1 MIEDYQYINR
11 VGHIELDVGNGK
23 FKSFKGLDFK
33 FDVSKIAGGGVENYA
48 KIGLLGLSRNTV
60 NDLSTY
66 LSVANQTKKPRMIKV
81 YAGYEQTGE
90 QLIFAGD
97 MIFAKPSQPV
107 DNWLNI
113 DAQVAGWLRGEI
125 VSITEDGIENTITL
139 KALIEGIAK
148 EFNMDVVYL
157 CKKDDEYLNIRVRT
171 FDCNG
176 NFYDIIKRFNTLSPY
191 IKASVEF
198 STNSKRGNSYAI
210 HVYKYILAPE
220 EASSRIFKLNYKT
233 GLIGVPQ
240 FTYPSVSFKI
250 LMNPYIH
257 IMDYVRLDSVLIP
270 NAGGIFN
277 IRSIRYTGHFRGTP
291 WYMDCVAQY
300 CK

>member
-1 MIEDYQYINR
+1 MIEDYQYVNR

-33 FDVSKIAGGGVENYA
+33 FDVSKIAGGGVLNYA
-48 KIGLLGLSRNTV
+48 KIGLLGLNRNTV

-66 LSVANQTKKPRMIKV
+66 LSVAHQTKNPRMIKV

-113 DAQVAGWLRGEI
+113 DAQVAGWLRGAI
-125 VSITEDGIENTITL
+125 VSVSESGSSTLKSIIEN
-139 KALIEGIAK
+139 IAK
-148 EFNMDVVYL
+148 EFDMDIVYL
-157 CKKDDEYLNIRVRT
+157 CNPNDEYLTINVPT

-176 NFYDIIKRFNTLSPY
+176 NFHDIIKRFNTLNPY

-198 STNSKRGNSYAI
+198 SRNSNKGNAYAI
-210 HVYKYILAPE
+210 HVYKYDIAPP
-220 EASSRIFKLNYKT
+220 EATSRLFKLNYKT

-240 FTYPSVSFKI
+240 FTYPSVNFRI

-270 NAGGIFN
+270 NAGGIFK
-277 IRSIRYTGHFRGTP
+277 IMSIKYTGHFRGTP
-291 WYMDCVAQY
+291 WYMDCVGQY